1 MKTHYST
8 LKHWL
13 DLSKTLKNVYI
24 ISTGPHKH
32 QRKINKRN
40 PEKCL
45 HNFTGRGCHP
55 KKKRSW
61 KDNGPEIQWNLHR
74 DADTQPMNILF
85 HKPPL
90 EVEEDPK
97 NIFSFF
103 SLSQNLSSNK
113 TNNPFDTDAP
123 NQQERRH

>member
-1 MKTHYST
+1 MVAT
-8 LKHWL
+8 
-13 DLSKTLKNVYI
+13 
-24 ISTGPHKH
+24 P
-32 QRKINKRN
+32 
-40 PEKCL
+40 
-45 HNFTGRGCHP
+45 
-55 KKKRSW
+55 KKRSW